1 MTLPGPGGGLAD
13 ALGLPGAPAGRAPVD
28 PAAAGDGDREPALRR
43 AWRHLAASPLG
54 RTGLVLFVLV
64 LLMAIAGPLIF
75 PFNQATV
82 SANSAGLLQAP
93 SAAHWLGT
101 DELGR
106 DVFREFLAGAH
117 VSLIVGLAATAISVV
132 LGAGIGITA
141 GFYGRAADTV
151 LMRVTDFFLVLPQLP
166 LVIALA
172 AFFGQN
178 LGIIILVIGMTGW
191 PTTARIVRSQ
201 TLSLRERQFV
211 TRVRS
216 LGASNLRILRVHI
229 LPNVMP
235 LIFANTVLVIGGAIL
250 AEATLSFLG
259 LGDPVQTSW
268 GTMLHYA
275 FESGAIGRGA
285 WWFFIPP
292 GVGIVLVVLAF
303 TLTGHAVDE
312 ALNPRLRGSR

>member
-1 MTLPGPGGGLAD
+1 MTTSEVVPDLAATPESVVQPIPPARRGEWRRVWQHLTTDRLGRWGLA
-13 ALGLPGAPAGRAPVD
+13 
-28 PAAAGDGDREPALRR
+28 
-43 AWRHLAASPLG
+43 
-54 RTGLVLFVLV
+54 LFVV
-64 LLMAIAGPLIF
+64 VVVVAVAGPLVF
-75 PFNQATV
+75 PFNAANV
-82 SANSAGLLQAP
+82 STTASGLLQPP
-93 SAAHWLGT
+93 SLRHWLGT

-106 DVFREFLAGAH
+106 DVFRELLSGAH
-117 VSLIVGLAATAISVV
+117 VSLIVGLAATAISML
-132 LGAGIGITA
+132 LGASIGVVA
-141 GFYGRAADTV
+141 GYYGRWTDAL

-178 LGIIILVIGMTGW
+178 LLIIVIVIGMTGW

-216 LGASNLRILRVHI
+216 LGASNTRILRVHI

-259 LGDPVQTSW
+259 LGDPVQISW
-268 GTMLHYA
+268 GTMLHFA

-285 WWFFIPP
+285 WWYFVPP

-303 TLTGHAVDE
+303 TLIGHAIDQ

>member
-1 MTLPGPGGGLAD
+1 MAR
-13 ALGLPGAPAGRAPVD
+13 AGASSQLVDDLSPVPGRA
-28 PAAAGDGDREPALRR
+28 AAAGGQDPELRRVWRYVIGDR
-43 AWRHLAASPLG
+43 LG
-54 RTGLVLFVLV
+54 RLGVVLFIFVV
-64 LLMAIAGPLIF
+64 IMAIGGPLLF
-75 PFNQATV
+75 PFNSESV
-82 SANSAGLLQAP
+82 GSSSASLLVGP
-93 SAAHWLGT
+93 SAQHWLGT

-106 DVFREFLAGAH
+106 DVFRELLSAAH
-117 VSLIVGLAATAISVV
+117 VSLEVGLAATAISMI
-132 LGAGIGITA
+132 LGAGIGIVA
-141 GFYGRAADTV
+141 GYLGRWLDTV
-151 LMRVTDFFLVLPQLP
+151 LMRITDFFLVLPQLP

-178 LGIIILVIGMTGW
+178 LGVIILVIGMTGW

-201 TLSLRERQFV
+201 TLSLRERQFI

-216 LGASNLRILRVHI
+216 LGASHLRILRVHI

-259 LGDPVQTSW
+259 LGDPVQVSW
-268 GTMLHYA
+268 GTMLHFA

-285 WWFFIPP
+285 WWYFIPP
-292 GVGIVLVVLAF
+292 GVGIVVVVLAF
-303 TLTGHAVDE
+303 TLTGHAIDQ

>member
-1 MTLPGPGGGLAD
+1 MVRPGVTAGLSGAT
-13 ALGLPGAPAGRAPVD
+13 APPPGAPAT
-28 PAAAGDGDREPALRR
+28 AAQAASERELRR
-43 AWRHLAASPLG
+43 VWRYIRADPMG
-54 RTGLVLFVLV
+54 RTGLILFVLV
-64 LLMAIAGPLIF
+64 VVMAVAGPLIF
-75 PFNQATV
+75 PFNAAGV
-82 SANSAGLLQAP
+82 SSSAAGVLQPP
-93 SAAHWLGT
+93 SAQHWLGT

-106 DVFREFLAGAH
+106 DLLREFLSAAH
-117 VSLIVGLAATAISVV
+117 VSLVVGLAATAISML
-132 LGAGIGITA
+132 LGATIGIVA
-141 GFYGRAADTV
+141 GYYGRWCDTL
-151 LMRVTDFFLVLPQLP
+151 LMRITDFFLVLPQLP

-178 LGIIILVIGMTGW
+178 LWIIILVIGMTGW
-191 PTTARIVRSQ
+191 ATTARIVRSQ

-259 LGDPVQTSW
+259 LGDPVQVSW
-268 GTMLHYA
+268 GTMLHFA

-303 TLTGHAVDE
+303 TLTGHSIDQ